1 MVIHNKDSTELPND
15 ILPVIKS
22 RVFQPQSNI
31 LDQMLLYCGYP
42 SSGALYVE
50 YLAAPMA
57 PPQ

>member
-1 MVIHNKDSTELPND
+1 MVIHNKDSNELPND

-31 LDQMLLYCGYP
+31 LDQILLYCGYP
-42 SSGALYVE
+42 SSSALYIE

-57 PPQ
+57 PSQ